1 MPEQA
6 NFPPSRSQELFR
18 AAPDEVK
25 DLVKKIMA
33 KERQEQHKKNRQS
46 IYQDLLTFVRE
57 SAP

>member
-6 NFPPSRSQELFR
+6 NLPPSRSQELFR

-33 KERQEQHKKNRQS
+33 KERQEQHKRTRQS
-46 IYQDLLTFVRE
+46 IYQDLLTFIRE
-57 SAP
+57 SAQ

>member
-1 MPEQA
+1 MADQPKL
-6 NFPPSRSQELFR
+6 PPSRSQELFR

-46 IYQDLLTFVRE
+46 IYQDLLAYVRE
-57 SAP
+57 SVQ

>member
-1 MPEQA
+1 MADHPNLPA
-6 NFPPSRSQELFR
+6 SRSQELFR
-18 AAPDEVK
+18 AAPTEIK

-46 IYQDLLTFVRE
+46 IYQDLLTFIRE

>member
-1 MPEQA
+1 MPDQP
-6 NFPPSRSQELFR
+6 NLTSSRSQELFR
-18 AAPDEVK
+18 AAPEEVK
-25 DLVKKIMA
+25 DLIKKIMA